1 MVEVGK
7 YEQLIYTIHTIA
19 NDLIQTGGDEAQQIA
34 NIKTQLD
41 IKWSNLSKK
50 FQSATIFKG
59 RIVLRVFVDEFKFKD
74 MDEEVCYL
82 IAYKVAITQ
91 MHQYLLMS
99 YHCFSILCSSLT
111 DVV

>member
-7 YEQLIYTIHTIA
+7 YEQVIYTIHAIA

-41 IKWSNLSKK
+41 IKWSSLSTK

-74 MDEEVCYL
+74 MDEGVCYL
-82 IAYKVAITQ
+82 IAYKVANADV
-91 MHQYLLMS
+91 HHNLLIS
-99 YHCFSILCSSLT
+99 YRCFSLF
-111 DVV
+111 V